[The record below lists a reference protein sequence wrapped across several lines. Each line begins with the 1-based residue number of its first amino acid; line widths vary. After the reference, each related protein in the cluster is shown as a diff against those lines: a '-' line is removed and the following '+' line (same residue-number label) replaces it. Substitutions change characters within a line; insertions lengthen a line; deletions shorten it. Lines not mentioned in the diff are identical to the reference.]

1 MRKDFGILMNKVK
14 FVFLFRIRLCD
25 FMDVVK
31 KFEGG
36 KFFEKFMKI
45 VDEERKVI
53 GDYLV

>member
-1 MRKDFGILMNKVK
+1 MRKDFGILMNKVE